1 MKKYK
6 CIIFDLDGTMLNT
19 EEMNMIPLQRLIK
32 EQLNKYISYNDLLKY
47 KAYSGKKT
55 LELLGFNDIEKSYSK
70 WVKYVNEYENGAELY
85 DGFKEVIETLDKNNI
100 LCGISSSKT
109 RAQYEIDF
117 FKTGLQ
123 KYMKSVILAEDTENH
138 KPHPEPLLK
147 VAEILEVSPKE
158 VIYVGDTFVDY
169 NAAKSAGMDFAF
181 AIWGASDTNGIEAD
195 YNLNEP
201 KDLLKVL
208 GCLLYTSDA
217 ADE

>member
-123 KYMKSVILAEDTENH
+123 RYMKSVILAEDTENH

-147 VAEILEVSPKE
+147 VAEILEVYPKE

-208 GCLLYTSDA
+208 GI
-217 ADE
+217 

>member
-32 EQLNKYISYNDLLKY
+32 EELNKDISYNDLLKY

-147 VAEILEVSPKE
+147 VAETLEVSPKE
-158 VIYVGDTFVDY
+158 VIYVGDTF
-169 NAAKSAGMDFAF
+169 
-181 AIWGASDTNGIEAD
+181 AD

-208 GCLLYTSDA
+208 GI
-217 ADE
+217 

>member
-6 CIIFDLDGTMLNT
+6 CIIFDLDGTILNT

-32 EQLNKYISYNDLLKY
+32 EELNKDISYNDLLKY

-123 KYMKSVILAEDTENH
+123 RYMKSVILAEDTENH

-147 VAEILEVSPKE
+147 VAEILEVYPKE

-208 GCLLYTSDA
+208 GI
-217 ADE
+217 

>member
-32 EQLNKYISYNDLLKY
+32 EELNKDISYNDLLKY

-147 VAEILEVSPKE
+147 VAETLEVSPKE

-208 GCLLYTSDA
+208 GI
-217 ADE
+217 